1 MQLPRPLQAYHILPS
16 MQVSQKN
23 CPAIMIPHFLILGH
37 IKGFLHEFAWTSYYF
52 MFHLSGERV
61 LTFMLTVVN
70 KSVSNQLL
78 LKSFMPL
85 TFGGVNRHNFAVI
98 VKNSNHHFQGVILL
112 LLNVVSDY
120 KWKLFYSSKS
130 SVDGFAKPRYEL
142 VIHVLSKCNL
152 SYRLLR

>member
-1 MQLPRPLQAYHILPS
+1 MQFSSHNLTFWSIYAITEASIGISHPAF

-70 KSVSNQLL
+70 KSVSN
-78 LKSFMPL
+78 
-85 TFGGVNRHNFAVI
+85 
-98 VKNSNHHFQGVILL
+98 
-112 LLNVVSDY
+112 
-120 KWKLFYSSKS
+120 
-130 SVDGFAKPRYEL
+130 
-142 VIHVLSKCNL
+142 
-152 SYRLLR
+152 